1 MSDEVKDQDG
11 QEPVVTPPADPMA
24 EVRRMNQELQQSLL
38 NLKSEMNR
46 KIEALKPTPPPE
58 PVRPLQE
65 TLYDNPELAIEQIT
79 SSIESRLT
87 SKLEERENSKA
98 LAAKIYSDYPEL
110 EDPNNPLT
118 QRANEIYTALSPTE
132 RKDPKA
138 LKSAVLEAA
147 AEMALA
153 PKSKRK
159 TTQSSDSDSFSL
171 GSKGS
176 GKRPVKKEEVTDNM
190 LQTAALMGLDV
201 KDPKVVE
208 RLRAR
213 TKRSYGNYGE

>member
-1 MSDEVKDQDG
+1 
-11 QEPVVTPPADPMA
+11 MA

-176 GKRPVKKEEVTDNM
+176 GKRPAKKEEVTDNM